1 MEQVDLFGTY
11 HIDRPSKVRREL
23 EEFSGGAQV
32 FFTEQAREAAD
43 ASDWTELLSRNP
55 AMFIAGWGLNLL
67 WGLPGLLLTRRFDTV
82 DSHSTKQVAQK
93 RGLSIEPV
101 DMKIA
106 PQLADVSLLITLASW
121 VWTMFI
127 IAIFASGAAIWP
139 RTPLVY
145 GLPVTGSTILGMG
158 VFFSILPVVLFA
170 RMSLSKRDDIMA
182 QNIQE
187 ILNSNDRV
195 KRGCLVVGHKHM
207 DGVKHQLESSGI
219 EVGATHKSKF
229 LRSSL

>member
-11 HIDRPSKVRREL
+11 HIDRPGKVRREL
-23 EEFSGGAQV
+23 EEFSEGAQV

-43 ASDWTELLSRNP
+43 ASDWTELLSCNP

-67 WGLPGLLLTRRFDTV
+67 WGLAGLLLIRRFETV

-101 DMKIA
+101 DMKIV
-106 PQLADVSLLITLASW
+106 PQMADVSLMITLASW
-121 VWTMFI
+121 AWTMFI
-127 IAIFASGAAIWP
+127 VAVFASGAALWP
-139 RTPLVY
+139 HTLLVY
-145 GLPVTGSTILGMG
+145 GFPVTGSTILGMG
-158 VFFSILPVVLFA
+158 VAFSILPVVPFA
-170 RMSLSKRDDIMA
+170 WMSLSKRDEIMA
-182 QNIQE
+182 QNIQK

-195 KRGCLVVGHKHM
+195 ERGCLVVGHKHM
-207 DGVKHQLESSGI
+207 DGVKQQLESSGI
-219 EVGATHKSKF
+219 EVGATHKPKF